1 MAGTTAPD
9 MAGMPDPRPAQRGDR
24 LARFLPGTGAR
35 RRYSAFYSYFVSL
48 LKFLL
53 PAAALTL
60 TGLLLL
66 WPQINPLPVKLGFKT
81 GVSVE
86 DLENLRML
94 APRMI
99 GRDSQ
104 SQPYTVTAETATQAA
119 GSSDVTDLVRP
130 KGDIQLDSGAWVAL
144 TADTGKY
151 NKQSQLLHLEG
162 NVNVFHD
169 AGYEIQT
176 KTADVDLDKGNAQGD
191 DPVVGQGPDSELQ
204 GEGFRLYNKG
214 AKIVVTGKSRV
225 VIHSR
230 HKKAEE

>member
-1 MAGTTAPD
+1 MAGTTVPH

-35 RRYSAFYSYFVSL
+35 RRYSVIYSRFVSL

-66 WPQINPLPVKLGFKT
+66 WPQINPVPIKIGFKG

-99 GRDSQ
+99 GRDSKE
-104 SQPYTVTAETATQAA
+104 QPYTVTAEQATQDA

-169 AGYEIQT
+169 SGYELQT
-176 KTADVDLDKGNAQGD
+176 LRADVDLDKGNAQGD

-214 AKIVVTGKSRV
+214 ARIIVTGKSRL
-225 VIHSR
+225 VIHSQQ
-230 HKKAEE
+230 KKPE

>member
-1 MAGTTAPD
+1 MAGASVPH
-9 MAGMPDPRPAQRGDR
+9 MADMPDPRPAQRGDR
-24 LARFLPGTGAR
+24 LARFLPGTSAR
-35 RRYSAFYSYFVSL
+35 RRYSVIYSRFVSL

-60 TGLLLL
+60 TALLLL
-66 WPQINPLPVKLGFKT
+66 WPQINPVPTKVGFK
-81 GVSVE
+81 GAVGVE

-94 APRMI
+94 APRML
-99 GRDSQ
+99 GRDSKE
-104 SQPYTVTAETATQAA
+104 QPYTVTAEQATQAA
-119 GSSDVTDLVRP
+119 GSSDETDLVRP

-169 AGYEIQT
+169 SGYELQT
-176 KTADVDLDKGNAQGD
+176 LRADVDLDKGNAQGD

-214 AKIVVTGKSRV
+214 AKIVVTGKSKL
-225 VIHSR
+225 VIHSQQ
-230 HKKAEE
+230 KKAE

>member
-1 MAGTTAPD
+1 MAGTSVPH
-9 MAGMPDPRPAQRGDR
+9 MADMPDPRPAQRGDR

-35 RRYSAFYSYFVSL
+35 RRYSVIYSRFVSL

-66 WPQINPLPVKLGFKT
+66 WPQISPGPIKVGVKV

-104 SQPYTVTAETATQAA
+104 EQPYTVTAEQATQAA
-119 GSSDVTDLVRP
+119 GSSDVTDLVKP

-151 NKQSQLLHLEG
+151 HKQSQMLHLEG

-169 AGYEIQT
+169 SGYEIQT
-176 KTADVDLDKGNAQGD
+176 KRADVDLDKGNAQGD

-214 AKIVVTGKSRV
+214 AQIIVTGKSRL
-225 VIHSR
+225 VIHSQQ
-230 HKKAEE
+230 KKPE

>member
-1 MAGTTAPD
+1 MASAPQ
-9 MAGMPDPRPAQRGDR
+9 MAGMAKPPERPRGDR
-24 LARFLPGTGAR
+24 LARFLPGTNVR
-35 RRYSAFYSYFVSL
+35 RHYSVVYSRFVSL

-60 TGLLLL
+60 MALLLL
-66 WPQINPLPVKLGFKT
+66 WPQMNPLPTKIGFSKVT
-81 GVSVE
+81 VE

-99 GRDSQ
+99 GRDEKD
-104 SQPYTVTAETATQAA
+104 QPYTITAEQATQDA

-130 KGDIQLDSGAWVAL
+130 KGDIQINTGAWVAL

-151 NKQSQLLHLEG
+151 NKQSQMLHLQG

-176 KTADVDLDKGNAQGD
+176 TSADVNLDKGDAQGD
-191 DPVVGQGPDSELQ
+191 EPVVGQGPDSELQ
-204 GEGFRLYNKG
+204 GQGFRLYNKG
-214 AKIVVTGKSRV
+214 ARIVVTGQSRV
-225 VIHSR
+225 VIHAN
-230 HKKAEE
+230 KKAE

>member
-1 MAGTTAPD
+1 MAGTSVPH

-24 LARFLPGTGAR
+24 LARFLPGTNAR
-35 RRYSAFYSYFVSL
+35 RRYSVIYSRFVSL

-66 WPQINPLPVKLGFKT
+66 WPQINPPPIKIGFKG

-99 GRDSQ
+99 GRDSKE
-104 SQPYTVTAETATQAA
+104 QPYTVTAEQATQAA
-119 GSSDVTDLVRP
+119 GSSDETDLVKP
-130 KGDIQLDSGAWVAL
+130 KGDMQLDSGAWVAL

-162 NVNVFHD
+162 NVNLFHD
-169 AGYEIQT
+169 SGYELQT
-176 KTADVDLDKGNAQGD
+176 LRADVDLDKGNAQGD

-214 AKIVVTGKSRV
+214 AKIIVTGKSRL
-225 VIHSR
+225 VIHSQQ
-230 HKKAEE
+230 KKPE

>member
-1 MAGTTAPD
+1 MAGTTVPH
-9 MAGMPDPRPAQRGDR
+9 MADLPDPRAPQRGDR

-35 RRYSAFYSYFVSL
+35 RRYSAFYSHFVSL

-60 TGLLLL
+60 AGLLLL
-66 WPQINPLPVKLGFKT
+66 WPQINPVPVKIGFKT

-99 GRDSQ
+99 GRDSKE
-104 SQPYTVTAETATQAA
+104 QPYTVTAEQATQAA
-119 GSSDVTDLVRP
+119 GSSDVTDLIRP

-144 TADTGKY
+144 TANTGKY
-151 NKQSQLLHLEG
+151 NKQSQMLHLEG

-169 AGYEIQT
+169 SGYELQT
-176 KTADVDLDKGNAQGD
+176 TTADVDLDKGNAQGD

-214 AKIVVTGKSRV
+214 AQIIVTGKSRL
-225 VIHSR
+225 VIHNMSR
-230 HKKAEE
+230 KKAE